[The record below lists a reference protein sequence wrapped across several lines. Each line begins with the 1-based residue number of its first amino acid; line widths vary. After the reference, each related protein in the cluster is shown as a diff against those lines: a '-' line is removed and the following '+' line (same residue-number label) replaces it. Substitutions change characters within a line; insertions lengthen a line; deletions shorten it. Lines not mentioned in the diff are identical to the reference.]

1 MKNNA
6 FKHTLWIGVFIIT
19 MSSLLTILIGIN
31 VYGFLEDKI
40 SLSKNTLKTEKDYEV
55 DDDTQKI
62 IYDQVPIKE
71 VVKEETKLVKK
82 VEPITKL
89 DSQPIE
95 NPIKDTTIVKDSTS
109 LSDVH

>member
-1 MKNNA
+1 
-6 FKHTLWIGVFIIT
+6 

-62 IYDQVPIKE
+62 IYVQVPIKE

-82 VEPITKL
+82 
-89 DSQPIE
+89 
-95 NPIKDTTIVKDSTS
+95 
-109 LSDVH
+109 